1 MAPARRLR
9 IVWSP
14 LAIER
19 VESIALAIASDRP
32 AAADR
37 WVRSIFARA
46 KQLSAYPASG
56 RIVAEFA
63 RPELRQLPHPPYRL
77 IYLLETSRVVILTVR
92 HGREELDPT
101 EIVDRDKPSRQA
113 DV

>member
-1 MAPARRLR
+1 MVPARRVR

-14 LAIER
+14 LAVQR
-19 VESIALAIASDRP
+19 VEAIALEIAGDRP

-56 RIVAEFA
+56 RMVPEFA
-63 RPELRQLPHPPYRL
+63 RPELRQLPQLPYRL
-77 IYLLETSRVVILTVR
+77 IYRLETARVVILTVR
-92 HGREELDPT
+92 HGREELDPV
-101 EIVDRDKPSRQA
+101 EMLDRDTPSPQA
-113 DV
+113 DR

>member
-1 MAPARRLR
+1 MPPARRVR
-9 IVWSP
+9 IIWSP
-14 LAIER
+14 LALQRI
-19 VESIALAIASDRP
+19 ESIALEIAGDRP

-56 RIVAEFA
+56 RPVPEFA
-63 RPELRQLPHPPYRL
+63 RPDLRQLPHPPYRL
-77 IYLLETSRVVILTVR
+77 IYRRETARVVILTVR
-92 HGREELDPT
+92 HGRQALDPR
-101 EIVDRDKPSRQA
+101 EMLDRDTPSRQA

>member
-1 MAPARRLR
+1 MAPARRVR

-14 LAIER
+14 LAIQR
-19 VESIALAIASDRP
+19 VESIALESAGDRP

-37 WVRSIFARA
+37 WVRSIFSRA

-56 RIVAEFA
+56 RMVPEFA

-77 IYLLETSRVVILTVR
+77 IYRVETARVVLLTVR
-92 HGREELDPT
+92 HGREEIDST
-101 EIVDRDKPSRQA
+101 EILDRDTLSR
-113 DV
+113 

>member
-1 MAPARRLR
+1 MVPARRVR
-9 IVWSP
+9 SVWSP
-14 LAIER
+14 LAIQR
-19 VESIALAIASDRP
+19 VESIALEIAGDRP

-37 WVRSIFARA
+37 WVRSIFSRA

-56 RIVAEFA
+56 RMVPEFA

-77 IYLLETSRVVILTVR
+77 IYRVETARVVLLAVR
-92 HGREELDPT
+92 HGREEIDPT
-101 EIVDRDKPSRQA
+101 EILDRDTLSRQA